1 MKYFDNFAL
10 FLITYDMTIKRLSFR
25 FLEPRLS
32 QQHNNFH
39 SELTNSINITMN
51 PVDGKCYDANN
62 SIIVSAMQNTSAILG
77 CSSSEGSRSAGDGGS
92 ESNYATVND
101 KSCQKP
107 NMICDEDEEEE
118 EEESHYSLIRKPDGQ
133 ADEANYNTLR

>member
-1 MKYFDNFAL
+1 
-10 FLITYDMTIKRLSFR
+10 MTINLILSNSTG
-25 FLEPRLS
+25 PHYS

-62 SIIVSAMQNTSAILG
+62 STIVSAMQNTSAILG

-101 KSCQKP
+101 KSSQRP
-107 NMICDEDEEEE
+107 NTICDFFLEG
-118 EEESHYSLIRKPDGQ
+118 YLLRFFAAFFLIFFVI
-133 ADEANYNTLR
+133 

>member
-1 MKYFDNFAL
+1 
-10 FLITYDMTIKRLSFR
+10 
-25 FLEPRLS
+25 
-32 QQHNNFH
+32 
-39 SELTNSINITMN
+39 MN

-62 SIIVSAMQNTSAILG
+62 SMIVNAMQNASAILG

-92 ESNYATVND
+92 ESNYATLND
-101 KSCQKP
+101 KSSQKP
-107 NMICDEDEEEE
+107 NIICDEDEEEEE

>member
-1 MKYFDNFAL
+1 
-10 FLITYDMTIKRLSFR
+10 
-25 FLEPRLS
+25 
-32 QQHNNFH
+32 
-39 SELTNSINITMN
+39 MN

-62 SIIVSAMQNTSAILG
+62 SMIVNAMHNASAILG

-92 ESNYATVND
+92 ESNYATLND
-101 KSCQKP
+101 KSSQKP
-107 NMICDEDEEEE
+107 NIICDEDEEEEE

>member
-1 MKYFDNFAL
+1 
-10 FLITYDMTIKRLSFR
+10 
-25 FLEPRLS
+25 
-32 QQHNNFH
+32 
-39 SELTNSINITMN
+39 MN

-62 SIIVSAMQNTSAILG
+62 STIVSAMQNTSAILG

-101 KSCQKP
+101 KSSQRP
-107 NMICDEDEEEE
+107 NTICDEDEEE

-133 ADEANYNTLR
+133 ADEGNYNTLR

>member
-1 MKYFDNFAL
+1 
-10 FLITYDMTIKRLSFR
+10 
-25 FLEPRLS
+25 
-32 QQHNNFH
+32 
-39 SELTNSINITMN
+39 MN
-51 PVDGKCYDANN
+51 PGDGKCYDANN
-62 SIIVSAMQNTSAILG
+62 PIIVSAMQNASAILG

-101 KSCQKP
+101 KSSQKP
-107 NMICDEDEEEE
+107 NMICDEDEE

>member
-1 MKYFDNFAL
+1 MIVQSK
-10 FLITYDMTIKRLSFR
+10 MIKDISYLLASH
-25 FLEPRLS
+25 LDYK
-32 QQHNNFH
+32 

-51 PVDGKCYDANN
+51 PVDGKCFDANN
-62 SIIVSAMQNTSAILG
+62 SLLINNMQNPSTVMG

-101 KSCQKP
+101 KSNRKP
-107 NMICDEDEEEE
+107 NISCDEDEED

-133 ADEANYNTLR
+133 ADEGPYSTLR